1 MGSKKKDEKPEPA
14 PKVTERLEKFET
26 SLKVPLTQPEILEAG
41 ERCAKAVNDLQKVEA
56 ELASIKKQFA
66 SRVEEIE
73 YEINRSSGLVRDK
86 FEYRPV
92 KCHRIFDYINKVV
105 REVRLDT
112 SEEVHSREMTMA
124 ETQMQI
130 ELEDRNEPDSGLNEQ
145 EPE

>member
-1 MGSKKKDEKPEPA
+1 MGKKKDEKPEPK
-14 PKVTERLEKFET
+14 PKVKERLEKFET
-26 SLKVPLTQPEILEAG
+26 SLKVPLTQDEILEAG
-41 ERCAKAVNDLQKVEA
+41 EKCAKALKDLQTQEA

-66 SRVEEIE
+66 SRIEEIE
-73 YEINRSSGLVRDK
+73 FEANRAGALVRDK

-112 SEEVHSREMTMA
+112 SEEVHTREMTMA
-124 ETQMQI
+124 ESQMQI
-130 ELEDRNEPDSGLNEQ
+130 QLESTNEPDAGLDDQ